1 MDPRTDRPTSAS
13 SPRGA
18 LPQRTTNNSYKAR
31 HGMHPPRLTGPDRA
45 GADIGL
51 EILISK
57 AGPKRVL
64 SESRRRKWR
73 SCFGDRRNQKD
84 AVVLARGE
92 QTGAPARGQQCC
104 RMHPDPATPA
114 RSLAGDVT
122 SPIGQPQR
130 RDGPTPAWLLSAAGG
145 NAEPAQAAMRKVG
158 VFDHADEVEGTIEFM
173 RGVRREVARIE

>member
-1 MDPRTDRPTSAS
+1 
-13 SPRGA
+13 
-18 LPQRTTNNSYKAR
+18 
-31 HGMHPPRLTGPDRA
+31 
-45 GADIGL
+45 
-51 EILISK
+51 
-57 AGPKRVL
+57 
-64 SESRRRKWR
+64 
-73 SCFGDRRNQKD
+73 
-84 AVVLARGE
+84 
-92 QTGAPARGQQCC
+92 
-104 RMHPDPATPA
+104 MHPDPATPT